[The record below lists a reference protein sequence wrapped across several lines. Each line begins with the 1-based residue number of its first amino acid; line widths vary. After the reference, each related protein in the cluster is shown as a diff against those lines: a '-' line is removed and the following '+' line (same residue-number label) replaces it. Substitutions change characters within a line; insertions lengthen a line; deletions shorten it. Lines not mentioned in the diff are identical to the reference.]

1 MLRTSARW
9 WSPCLPTLCACS
21 ASLGMFLTCRCCRVG
36 EKKKHFFYLLTFFFF
51 FFFSAFYMSGTLLS
65 KLLPPS
71 HLILN

>member
-9 WSPCLPTLCACS
+9 WSPCLPTLCARS
-21 ASLGMFLTCRCCRVG
+21 ASLGMFLTCLCCGVG

-51 FFFSAFYMSGTLLS
+51 LSAFYLSGKLLS